1 MMDSD
6 KGKKFENGILQILNN
21 LNTFNESNKSAE
33 KHLDFIV
40 CGKKVGVV
48 LSHIAETLKTYENC
62 FTVKD
67 DIVSIHSEFAT
78 NDAITKAVEGVLL
91 DLKARKVFKCLDG
104 WRSEHYDVRPRY
116 SQEPVFKLER
126 AAATLFGIKQYGCH
140 INGYIKK
147 DGLYFMWIARR
158 SKTKQTYP
166 SMLDNF
172 TAGGLTAGLSP
183 SECAIKEL
191 EEEAGCVGEAAAKL
205 KPVSTLSYAYLKEGV
220 AMEAQFIFDLKL
232 PVNFVPKPTDG
243 EVEQFYLMGVE
254 EVKQALI
261 GGNFKEN
268 SAMVTFDFL
277 LRKGIVNPDETPSY
291 FEMFEKMH
299 YSGI

>member
-1 MMDSD
+1 MDLD
-6 KGKKFENGILQILNN
+6 AKKFENGILQILNN
-21 LNTFNESNKSAE
+21 LNTFNETNRSVGKYF
-33 KHLDFIV
+33 DFIV
-40 CGKKVGVV
+40 TGKKVGIV
-48 LSHIAETLKTYENC
+48 LEHIAEILMKYESC

-67 DIVSIHSEFAT
+67 DIVSIRSEFASG
-78 NDAITKAVEGVLL
+78 DAITKAVEEVLH
-91 DLKARKVFKCLDG
+91 DLKARKIFKCLDG

-116 SQEPVFKLER
+116 SQDPLFKLER

-147 DGLYFMWIARR
+147 NGLYFMWIAKR

-166 SMLDNF
+166 GMLDNF

-183 SECAIKEL
+183 TECAVKEL
-191 EEEAGCVGEAAAKL
+191 EEEAGCVGQAASKL
-205 KPVSTLSYAYLKEGV
+205 RPVSTLSYAYLKEGV

-232 PVNFVPKPTDG
+232 PESFVPKPTDG
-243 EVEQFYLMGVE
+243 EVEQFFLMGIE
-254 EVKQALI
+254 EVKQALV

-277 LRKGIVNPDETPSY
+277 LRKGFVNPDETPSY